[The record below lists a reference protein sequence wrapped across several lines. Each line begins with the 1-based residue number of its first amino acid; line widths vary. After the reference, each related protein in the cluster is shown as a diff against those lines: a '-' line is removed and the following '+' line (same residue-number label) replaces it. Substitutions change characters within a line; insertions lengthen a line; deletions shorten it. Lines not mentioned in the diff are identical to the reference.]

1 MVLVTGL
8 PGVGKTTLIQR
19 IQDRYR
25 DQGLKVVGMTTREA
39 REGDQRV
46 GFKITNISSGEE
58 GWLARVGDGPGPR
71 VGKYKVVTKYL
82 DSIGVRALKQA
93 MEQANDLVLID
104 EIGPMEMTSSAF
116 RQALADLLSKRERVV
131 ATVKYGSHYPELAR
145 VPAADAVSFEISR
158 DNREE
163 VFQKITGIIDDWTVP
178 VERGPNPTGHLFR
191 HDKAGFSEP

>member
-1 MVLVTGL
+1 MSLNPEQTRFVLVTGQ

-19 IQDRYR
+19 IHDQYR
-25 DQGLKVVGMTTREA
+25 NKGFNVVGITTHEVRES
-39 REGDQRV
+39 DKRV

-82 DSIGVRALKQA
+82 DSIGAKALKQA
-93 MEQANDLVLID
+93 MEQPNDLVLID
-104 EIGPMEMTSSAF
+104 EIGPMEMTSKSF
-116 RQALADLLSKRERVV
+116 REALAGLLSKRKRVV

-145 VPAADAVSFEISR
+145 ISAADAISFELSK

-163 VFQKITGIIDDWTVP
+163 IFQKITAIVYNWTVP
-178 VERGPNPTGHLFR
+178 VEPGASFQIERL
-191 HDKAGFSEP
+191 